1 MNTKNEVQDALNNL
15 IGDYSVPKNI
25 RSRLG
30 IILQDLDDTQNIHLK
45 LNQSLADLD
54 DISNDINLPPF
65 VRTELFGVLSL
76 LENMNNQLLT
86 VPVKVKAMMH
96 KKQVVHH

>member
-15 IGDYSVPKNI
+15 IGDNNVPKNI

-30 IILQDLDDTQNIHLK
+30 TILQGLDNTQDLHLK

-76 LENMNNQLLT
+76 LENMNSQLLT
-86 VPVKVKAMMH
+86 IPVKVKATLH
-96 KKQVVHH
+96 KKHVINH

>member
-1 MNTKNEVQDALNNL
+1 MNTQNEVQDALNNL
-15 IGDYSVPKNI
+15 ISDNNVPKNI

-30 IILQDLDDTQNIHLK
+30 MILHGLGDTQNIHLK
-45 LNQSLADLD
+45 LNQSLSELD

-76 LENMNNQLLT
+76 LENMNSQLVSL
-86 VPVKVKAMMH
+86 PVKVKATV
-96 KKQVVHH
+96 KKREVVHH

>member
-1 MNTKNEVQDALNNL
+1 MNTKNEVRDALSNL
-15 IGDYSVPKNI
+15 IGDNNVPKNI

-30 IILQDLDDTQNIHLK
+30 TILQDLGGTQDLHLK
-45 LNQSLADLD
+45 LNQSLSELD

-76 LENMNNQLLT
+76 LENMNNQL
-86 VPVKVKAMMH
+86 VSIPVKVKATI
-96 KKQVVHH
+96 KKKHVIPH